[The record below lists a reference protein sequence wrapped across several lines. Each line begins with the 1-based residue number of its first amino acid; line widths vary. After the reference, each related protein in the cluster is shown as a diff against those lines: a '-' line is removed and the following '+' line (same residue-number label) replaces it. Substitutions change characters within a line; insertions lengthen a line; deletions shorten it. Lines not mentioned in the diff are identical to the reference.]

1 MRGNRVQET
10 GTRLHMSE
18 KNYKYL
24 VRLPQQLRQRLA
36 ESAEYYRRSLNS
48 DIIARLQQS
57 FRGLPGAGQHDA
69 IAPPLHH
76 QINEV
81 LHRDLSH
88 EELLLVRHFRGLDSG
103 KRAALMALLS

>member
-1 MRGNRVQET
+1 
-10 GTRLHMSE
+10 MSG

-24 VRLPQQLRQRLA
+24 VRLPQALRERLH

-48 DIIARLQQS
+48 DIVARLQQTFS
-57 FRGLPGAGQHDA
+57 GLPGAVQHDA
-69 IAPPLHH
+69 LAPPLHH

-88 EELLLVRHFRGLDSG
+88 EEVQLVRRFRTLTAA
-103 KRAALMALLS
+103 KRAALMDLLS